1 MPDGSTRTIERFR
14 LAQRHVDQRI
24 DKFEELTIRSFLVQI
39 VRFVANRISFAALH
53 PVIVIIENFLEGTAV
68 NGRLIAFETFAL
80 FSLKRLDRYGTK
92 FNSLN
97 RAPWIGVAFENLDAI
112 EACPKPVIAAVLGYA
127 IGGGQELCL
136 ACDLRVAGESATFG
150 QVEVNIGSIPS
161 WGGTQRLAR
170 TVGVAY
176 AKDLIYTG
184 RLLTAREAFERGLV
198 SRLVRDDQVM
208 EEAHRL
214 AESIAKRAPL
224 AVAASKSSVSRAFDN
239 DLAANLAHDVDLF
252 STLYSS
258 EDLHE
263 GLQAFLEKRAPR
275 FKGR

>member
-1 MPDGSTRTIERFR
+1 MTVVETEKAGHVATITLNRPRVFNSFNRDMIGRLTALVGNLGAEPD
-14 LAQRHVDQRI
+14 VRI
-24 DKFEELTIRSFLVQI
+24 
-39 VRFVANRISFAALH
+39 
-53 PVIVIIENFLEGTAV
+53 IVIAGAGGNFSSGADIAELSSLGSMLEARGLTQEAH
-68 NGRLIAFETFAL
+68 RMM
-80 FSLKRLDRYGTK
+80 
-92 FNSLN
+92 
-97 RAPWIGVAFENLDAI
+97 DAI
-112 EACPKPVIAAVLGYA
+112 EACPKPVIAAVSGYA

-136 ACDLRVAGESATFG
+136 ACDLRVAGEGATFG

-184 RLLTAREAFERGLV
+184 RLVTAREAFERGLV
-198 SRLVRDDQVM
+198 SRLVPDDRVM
-208 EEAHRL
+208 EEARRL
-214 AESIAKRAPL
+214 AESIAEQAPL

-275 FKGR
+275 FKGL

>member
-1 MPDGSTRTIERFR
+1 LAAVVEIEKAGHVATVTLNRPRVVNAFDRGVIGR
-14 LAQRHVDQRI
+14 LTAVA
-24 DKFEELTIRSFLVQI
+24 EELGADPA
-39 VRFVANRISFAALH
+39 VRA
-53 PVIVIIENFLEGTAV
+53 IVITGAGGNFSSGADIAELRSLRSVLEARELTQEAHHMM
-68 NGRLIAFETFAL
+68 
-80 FSLKRLDRYGTK
+80 
-92 FNSLN
+92 
-97 RAPWIGVAFENLDAI
+97 DAI

-170 TVGVAY
+170 AVGVAY

-198 SRLVRDDQVM
+198 SRLVQDDQVM
-208 EEAHRL
+208 EEARRL
-214 AESIAKRAPL
+214 AESIAERAPL
-224 AVAASKSSVSRAFDN
+224 AVAACKSSVSRAFDN

-275 FKGR
+275 FKGL